1 MYKTYFGFALITF
14 YGLFVQPVFAAAYV
28 PCDGCSY
35 TQMQGAALGRGVG
48 RYVIGNINANKVEA
62 YRVYFG
68 THANSVLV
76 NNVMGR
82 LYIED
87 GSLTAQEEAAFSA
100 YVKFYNAP
108 PMGYQKQFDLR
119 IVPAGSPVGVPN
131 SVATVDI
138 VNASPASAMGLLHNI
153 SPTSV
158 PKPGGGTVSYPTP
171 GVNAYTVLN
180 DGPSQNAF
188 LGWLGGLAMFNISDT
203 LTTAATALSVLHV
216 TNVDHVL
223 SISFTVTFTDG
234 SHIGAYV
241 DATQLP
247 AQIVVNPKTA
257 VDSHGNNIPAAVAAV
272 TGNGSQN
279 YNFSGRGNATDRGN
293 MRNQIGRFGIDL
305 PNTEKFACTSISG
318 GSIHCVPY

>member
-1 MYKTYFGFALITF
+1 MYGTYRRFALLAF
-14 YGLFVQPVFAAAYV
+14 SSLLASQAFAAAYV
-28 PCDGCSY
+28 PCDGCSF

-48 RYVIGNINANKVEA
+48 RYVVGDVIANRVEA
-62 YRVYFG
+62 FRLYFG
-68 THANSVLV
+68 THVNSVPI
-76 NNVMGR
+76 NNAIGK

-87 GSLTAQEEAAFSA
+87 GDLTAQEEAAFAA

-131 SVATVDI
+131 SAANIDM
-138 VNASPASAMGLLHNI
+138 VNAGPVSAMELLHNL
-153 SPTSV
+153 SPMSV
-158 PKPGGGTVSYPTP
+158 PKPGGGTVSYPNP

-188 LGWLGGLAMFNISDT
+188 LSWLGSLATFNISDT
-203 LTTAATALSVLHV
+203 LTTAVTALSVLHV

-223 SISFTVTFTDG
+223 TISFTVTFTDG

-247 AQIVVNPKTA
+247 QQIVVNARTA
-257 VDSHGNNIPAAVAAV
+257 VDSHGNNIPAAVTAV
-272 TGNGSQN
+272 AGNGKQN
-279 YNFSGRGNATDRGN
+279 YDFSGRGNITDRSN
-293 MRNQIGRFGIDL
+293 MRNQIGSFGINP
-305 PNTEKFACTSISG
+305 PNTEKFACTSVAG

>member
-1 MYKTYFGFALITF
+1 MYKTYCGFVLLTF
-14 YGLFVQPVFAAAYV
+14 SGLFAQPVFASTYV

-35 TQMQGAALGRGVG
+35 TQMEGAALGRGVG
-48 RYVIGNINANKVEA
+48 RYVVGNVIANNAEA
-62 YRVYFG
+62 FRIYFG
-68 THANSVLV
+68 NHAEAVGPGSA
-76 NNVMGR
+76 MSR
-82 LYIED
+82 LYVD
-87 GSLTAQEEAAFSA
+87 NGDMTLQEEAAFSA
-100 YVKFYNAP
+100 YVKFYNAA

-131 SVATVDI
+131 NVVKDDT
-138 VNASPASAMGLLHNI
+138 VNAVPASVMGLLHNI
-153 SPTSV
+153 SPMSI

-188 LGWLGGLAMFNISDT
+188 LGWLGGLATFNISDT
-203 LTTAATALSVLHV
+203 LTTAATAFSVLHV

-247 AQIVVNPKTA
+247 AQIMVNPKTA

-272 TGNGSQN
+272 AGNGSQN
-279 YNFSGRGNATDRGN
+279 YDFSGRGSVTDRGN
-293 MRNQIGRFGIDL
+293 MRNQIGRFGIE
-305 PNTEKFACTSISG
+305 PPATVRFACTSISG
-318 GSIHCVPY
+318 GSIHCVSY